1 MTGRIKFVD
10 ENGEVLNETN
20 TPEIPY
26 TYDMASDYDRECGT
40 FNLEPFQLP
49 HPECP
54 SKFVCDKPDVS
65 TPVGKFA
72 DCLDSMNCAMTVG
85 MTTNVH
91 MDSSI
96 ALFIHQMIPHHQN
109 AVNMCKALMVTGDI
123 ECSGIGDDEEDT
135 GCIMRRLCYEIIN
148 GQNFQIQSMRGVLD
162 ALDYPAED
170 DCKVEISSSEDP
182 KAPKNSKASK
192 SAKAWNSLRRV

>member
-1 MTGRIKFVD
+1 MD